1 MTRVPA
7 IFFTLRDI
15 EQCGQP
21 STRARLTTRAPPYI
35 APLTKRNDH
44 RASGLH
50 SAISRSFDGII
61 FFPPTSPLRPHRH
74 SSVPLSAVRPP
85 PSATFSLE
93 PDPRHR
99 LRIRAAPRQ
108 PPPGTTTFSNFVD
121 DHHAARMTRAPSP
134 PALGELRSP
143 SSPAA
148 QVSALKQLK
157 NFIVGHDQRKEL
169 VVRRG
174 IIPELARV
182 LQANVKA
189 AGKRRQR
196 HLNGGGGGASTSA
209 PAAEGAESWTQ
220 EDEERLQATLI
231 VGSLAVGGP
240 PFVAPI
246 LAGDLL
252 QPLLAA
258 LSPSDAPPKLV
269 IATLR
274 TLISLASAT
283 GSVLFPNTYRER
295 IAHEIYQKPD
305 GDSLTE
311 ILAQRSAMRTVQE
324 QIGLTA
330 ELISKTCRKDDHR
343 NFLVKSGALDL
354 LSSHFAAHVSASSL
368 VSPVVEVSA
377 IASFPPAPSKS
388 NFLHIV
394 SAISSIIAESSYRT
408 ARFLY
413 SQPVVAIFPTAKQ
426 ISAFEKYGFMIQPRS
441 SDFYNTQNIAPY
453 EYILPQLQVAQTK
466 ESSFSKAFP
475 ALGSLTAP
483 GDGTRI
489 SSFADP
495 NAHSAKHVTGQEY
508 ETAIYAWC
516 IRMAREH
523 LDDDRLVFVEL
534 LAELVKF
541 AETNPID
548 NRSEYAKEGQRR
560 LLAVLIVPL
569 LAKMADEGDGGRS
582 ERSTKAMRLMAALLE
597 YDPILQNAAADSGII
612 RKVCQVLK
620 KSFDV
625 VVGEQSKAWSPI
637 PSSPDEMDS
646 LDGIE
651 RADVLGS
658 PGIPQEVH
666 ILLKSRECSLLA
678 LAAIA
683 HKEDP
688 HRKTIIESGAVACIA
703 DSLIPYKR
711 EDEEMAR
718 GPILTGAKDGNPVPV
733 LIAACNAARAMSR
746 SVSVLRTSMM
756 DYGIAKPIYGLLK
769 HPVIDVQIATTDVLC
784 NLLLQFSPMREDLI
798 EAGVVKTLC
807 EHAHSADS
815 RIRLISLWALKH
827 LVLQAD
833 NEIKIQCLEELGTGW
848 LINTVSGE
856 ARQVQMPAKGHLQ
869 HSRPATPSLSMGTPN
884 AAGEQVDLLNA
895 VDEPSMDID
904 NDTGAS
910 GDEDDVM
917 ADSIGLLRNRS
928 ANSNST
934 AAKNR
939 AKLRAIKDA
948 ETNPIIRAQKEDLR
962 TQEQALDFIR
972 NLIMTDAGSSP
983 GDMIDHVL
991 QTFGRDRF
999 FEILTAKLR
1008 PRSAG
1013 TTPFSSSQHSSAY
1026 QQHTSESSSPNPPG
1040 ATTTAPAPGTTR
1052 SASGGGGGG
1061 GSTSAPSDLAH
1072 LAPPEILLATAFIVV
1087 HVANGK
1093 PSHRQLV
1100 IAQAGL
1106 MRELLPLFAHP
1117 DRRIRVACVWL
1128 VNNLTWI
1135 EDASDHGA
1143 ARQRAL
1149 ELRGLGVE
1157 ERVRLCL
1164 SDAELDV
1171 RERAKTAVEQV
1182 GKLIEGLGHGGG
1194 TTSGTTGGSGGGT
1207 PGAGGSG
1214 ASSSGA
1220 ASGGGG
1226 AGAGSAAFMAGLGA
1240 TSAAGG
1246 GGGGGGSGGHSA
1258 WSHER

>member
-1 MTRVPA
+1 
-7 IFFTLRDI
+7 
-15 EQCGQP
+15 
-21 STRARLTTRAPPYI
+21 
-35 APLTKRNDH
+35 
-44 RASGLH
+44 
-50 SAISRSFDGII
+50 
-61 FFPPTSPLRPHRH
+61 
-74 SSVPLSAVRPP
+74 
-85 PSATFSLE
+85 
-93 PDPRHR
+93 
-99 LRIRAAPRQ
+99 
-108 PPPGTTTFSNFVD
+108 
-121 DHHAARMTRAPSP
+121 MTRAPSP
-134 PALGELRSP
+134 PALGELRNP
-143 SSPAA
+143 SSPAV
-148 QVSALKQLK
+148 QVNALKQLK

-182 LQANVKA
+182 LQANVKT

-196 HLNGGGGGASTSA
+196 HLNGGAGGASTSA
-209 PAAEGAESWTQ
+209 PAAEDVESWTQ

-246 LAGDLL
+246 LAGGLL

-283 GSVLFPNTYRER
+283 GSDLFPSAYRER
-295 IAHEIYQKPD
+295 IANEIYQKPD
-305 GDSLTE
+305 GDALTE
-311 ILAQRSAMRTVQE
+311 ILAQRSAMRTIQE
-324 QIGLTA
+324 QIGLAA

-354 LSSHFAAHVSASSL
+354 LASHFAAHVSASSL

-388 NFLHIV
+388 HFLHIV
-394 SAISSIIAESSYRT
+394 SAISSIITESSYRT

-413 SQPVVAIFPTAKQ
+413 SQPVVAIFPAAKQ
-426 ISAFEKYGFMIQPRS
+426 ISAFEKYGFMVQPRPNDS
-441 SDFYNTQNIAPY
+441 YNTQNVSPY
-453 EYILPQLQVAQTK
+453 EYILPQLQVTQTK
-466 ESSFSKAFP
+466 ESNFSKAFP
-475 ALGSLTAP
+475 ALGSLSAP

-495 NAHSAKHVTGQEY
+495 NSQSGKHVTGQEY

-516 IRMAREH
+516 IRMSREH
-523 LDDDRLVFVEL
+523 LDDERLIFVEL

-569 LAKMADEGDGGRS
+569 LAKMADDGEVGGRP

-612 RKVCQVLK
+612 RKVCYVLK
-620 KSFDV
+620 KSFDA
-625 VVGEQSKAWSPI
+625 VVGDQPKRWSPI

-646 LDGIE
+646 LEGVE

-658 PGIPQEVH
+658 PGVSPEVH

-703 DSLIPYKR
+703 DSLIPYER
-711 EDEEMAR
+711 EDEEMSR
-718 GPILTGAKDGNPVPV
+718 GTISTGAKDGNPIPV

-769 HPVIDVQIATTDVLC
+769 HSVIDVQIATTDVLC

-856 ARQVQMPAKGHLQ
+856 ARQVQMPKGHFQ
-869 HSRPATPSLSMGTPN
+869 HSRPATPSLGMGTPN

-895 VDEPSMDID
+895 VEEPSMDID

-928 ANSNST
+928 ANANST
-934 AAKNR
+934 VAKNK

-962 TQEQALDFIR
+962 IQEQALDFIR

-1008 PRSAG
+1008 PRSTGAA
-1013 TTPFSSSQHSSAY
+1013 PSSSQHPSPY
-1026 QQHTSESSSPNPPG
+1026 QQHSSTSSPNPEG
-1040 ATTTAPAPGTTR
+1040 AAATTR
-1052 SASGGGGGG
+1052 NNSG

-1072 LAPPEILLATAFIVV
+1072 LAPPEILLATTFIVV

-1093 PSHRQLV
+1093 PAHRQLV
-1100 IAQAGL
+1100 IAQTGL
-1106 MRELLPLFAHP
+1106 MRELLPLFSHP

-1135 EDASDHGA
+1135 EDASDHAA

-1157 ERVRLCL
+1157 ARVRLCL

-1171 RERAKTAVEQV
+1171 RERAKTAMEQSND
-1182 GKLIEGLGHGGG
+1182 GGG
-1194 TTSGTTGGSGGGT
+1194 VKG
-1207 PGAGGSG
+1207 
-1214 ASSSGA
+1214 
-1220 ASGGGG
+1220 
-1226 AGAGSAAFMAGLGA
+1226 
-1240 TSAAGG
+1240 
-1246 GGGGGGSGGHSA
+1246 
-1258 WSHER
+1258 WI

>member
-1 MTRVPA
+1 
-7 IFFTLRDI
+7 
-15 EQCGQP
+15 
-21 STRARLTTRAPPYI
+21 
-35 APLTKRNDH
+35 
-44 RASGLH
+44 
-50 SAISRSFDGII
+50 
-61 FFPPTSPLRPHRH
+61 
-74 SSVPLSAVRPP
+74 
-85 PSATFSLE
+85 
-93 PDPRHR
+93 
-99 LRIRAAPRQ
+99 
-108 PPPGTTTFSNFVD
+108 
-121 DHHAARMTRAPSP
+121 MTRAPSP
-134 PALGELRSP
+134 PALGELRNP

-148 QVSALKQLK
+148 QLAALKQLK

-196 HLNGGGGGASTSA
+196 HLNGGRAGGAGA
-209 PAAEGAESWTQ
+209 PAAGDGAEGWTQ

-231 VGSLAVGGP
+231 VGSLALGGP
-240 PFVAPI
+240 PFVAPV
-246 LAGDLL
+246 LAGGLL

-283 GSVLFPNTYRER
+283 GSDLFPSPYRAR
-295 IAHEIYQKPD
+295 IANEIYHRPD
-305 GDSLTE
+305 GDALTE
-311 ILAQRSAMRTVQE
+311 ILAQRSAMRMMQE
-324 QIGLTA
+324 QIGLAA
-330 ELISKTCRKDDHR
+330 ELISKTCREDEHR
-343 NFLVKSGALDL
+343 NFLVKAGALDL
-354 LSSHFAAHVSASSL
+354 LAAHFAAHVAASSL
-368 VSPVVEVSA
+368 VSPVAEASA

-388 NFLHIV
+388 NFLQIV
-394 SAISSIIAESSYRT
+394 SAISSVISNSNYRT

-413 SQPVVAIFPTAKQ
+413 SQPIVALFPSAKQ
-426 ISAFEKYGFMIQPRS
+426 IASFEKYGFMVQPRPN
-441 SDFYNTQNIAPY
+441 DLYNTQNIPAY
-453 EYILPQLQVAQTK
+453 EYLLPQLQVAQTK

-483 GDGTRI
+483 GDGARI

-495 NAHSAKHVTGQEY
+495 NSQSSKHVTGQEY
-508 ETAIYAWC
+508 ETAIYAWT

-523 LDDDRLVFVEL
+523 RDDERLVFIEL
-534 LAELVKF
+534 LTELVKF
-541 AETNPID
+541 AESNPID
-548 NRSEYAKEGQRR
+548 NRSDYVKEGQRR
-560 LLAVLIVPL
+560 LLAVLVIPL
-569 LAKMADEGDGGRS
+569 LSKMIDEGETGGRS

-612 RKVCQVLK
+612 RRVCQVLK

-625 VVGEQSKAWSPI
+625 VIGEQPKRWSPV
-637 PSSPDEMDS
+637 PTSPDEMDS
-646 LDGIE
+646 LDGVE
-651 RADVLGS
+651 RADVLGN
-658 PGIPQEVH
+658 PGVSQEVH
-666 ILLKSRECSLLA
+666 LLLKSRECSLLA

-703 DSLIPYKR
+703 DSLIPYGR
-711 EDEEMAR
+711 DDEEMAR
-718 GPILTGAKDGNPVPV
+718 GIILTGAKDGNPVPV

-807 EHAHSADS
+807 EHAHSADA

-856 ARQVQMPAKGHLQ
+856 ARQVQMPNKGHL
-869 HSRPATPSLSMGTPN
+869 HSRPETPSLGMGTPN

-928 ANSNST
+928 ASASST
-934 AAKNR
+934 AARNK

-948 ETNPIIRAQKEDLR
+948 ETNPIIRAQKEELR
-962 TQEQALDFIR
+962 IQEQALDFIR
-972 NLIMTDAGSSP
+972 NLIMADAGSSP

-1008 PRSAG
+1008 PRS
-1013 TTPFSSSQHSSAY
+1013 PSSSGPPSSSTA
-1026 QQHTSESSSPNPPG
+1026 HLASTPTSSSPNP
-1040 ATTTAPAPGTTR
+1040 ADLGTTR
-1052 SASGGGGGG
+1052 STG
-1061 GSTSAPSDLAH
+1061 TSAPSSVSSSFAH
-1072 LAPPEILLATAFIVV
+1072 LAPPEILLATAFIIV
-1087 HVANGK
+1087 HLANGK

-1100 IAQAGL
+1100 IAQAPL
-1106 MRELLPLFAHP
+1106 MHHLLPLFAHP

-1135 EDASDHGA
+1135 EDASDQA
-1143 ARQRAL
+1143 NARQRAL
-1149 ELRGLGVE
+1149 ELRALGFE
-1157 ERVRLCL
+1157 ERVKLCL

-1171 RERAKTAVEQV
+1171 RERAKTAMEQL
-1182 GKLIEGLGHGGG
+1182 GKLVDGVVGGNGAGGAGAGAG
-1194 TTSGTTGGSGGGT
+1194 TGRTS
-1207 PGAGGSG
+1207 GAGGSG
-1214 ASSSGA
+1214 T
-1220 ASGGGG
+1220 
-1226 AGAGSAAFMAGLGA
+1226 AGFVGLGA
-1240 TSAAGG
+1240 SASAAAGG
-1246 GGGGGGSGGHSA
+1246 QRGWGHD
-1258 WSHER
+1258 R

>member
-1 MTRVPA
+1 
-7 IFFTLRDI
+7 
-15 EQCGQP
+15 
-21 STRARLTTRAPPYI
+21 
-35 APLTKRNDH
+35 
-44 RASGLH
+44 
-50 SAISRSFDGII
+50 
-61 FFPPTSPLRPHRH
+61 
-74 SSVPLSAVRPP
+74 
-85 PSATFSLE
+85 
-93 PDPRHR
+93 
-99 LRIRAAPRQ
+99 
-108 PPPGTTTFSNFVD
+108 
-121 DHHAARMTRAPSP
+121 MTRAPSP
-134 PALGELRSP
+134 PALGELRNP

-148 QVSALKQLK
+148 QVAALKQLK

-182 LQANVKA
+182 LQANVKT

-196 HLNGGGGGASTSA
+196 HLNGGGASAAASA
-209 PAAEGAESWTQ
+209 AVEGAESWTQ

-246 LAGDLL
+246 LAGGLL

-283 GSVLFPNTYRER
+283 GSDLFPSPHHAR
-295 IAHEIYQKPD
+295 IANEIYQKPD

-311 ILAQRSAMRTVQE
+311 LLAQRSAMRTTQE
-324 QIGLTA
+324 QIGLAA
-330 ELISKTCRKDDHR
+330 ELISKTCREDGHR
-343 NFLVKSGALDL
+343 NFLVKAGALDL
-354 LSSHFAAHVSASSL
+354 LASHFASHVSASSL

-377 IASFPPAPSKS
+377 IASFPPAPSKP

-394 SAISSIIAESSYRT
+394 AAISSIIAESNYRT

-413 SQPVVAIFPTAKQ
+413 CQPVVAIFPTAKQ
-426 ISAFEKYGFMIQPRS
+426 ISAFEKYGFMIQLRS
-441 SDFYNTQNIAPY
+441 SDSYNLQNASPY
-453 EYILPQLQVAQTK
+453 EFLLPQLQVAQAK

-483 GDGTRI
+483 GDGARI

-495 NAHSAKHVTGQEY
+495 NSHSSKHITGQEY

-523 LDDDRLVFVEL
+523 RDDERLVYVEL
-534 LAELVKF
+534 LTELVKF

-548 NRSEYAKEGQRR
+548 NRSEYIKEGQRR

-569 LAKMADEGDGGRS
+569 LAKMADEGETGGRS

-612 RKVCQVLK
+612 RRR
-620 KSFDV
+620 D
-625 VVGEQSKAWSPI
+625 
-637 PSSPDEMDS
+637 
-646 LDGIE
+646 
-651 RADVLGS
+651 
-658 PGIPQEVH
+658 
-666 ILLKSRECSLLA
+666 
-678 LAAIA
+678 
-683 HKEDP
+683 
-688 HRKTIIESGAVACIA
+688 
-703 DSLIPYKR
+703 
-711 EDEEMAR
+711 DEEMAK
-718 GPILTGAKDGNPVPV
+718 GIISTGAKDGNP
-733 LIAACNAARAMSR
+733 
-746 SVSVLRTSMM
+746 
-756 DYGIAKPIYGLLK
+756 
-769 HPVIDVQIATTDVLC
+769 
-784 NLLLQFSPMREDLI
+784 DLI

-807 EHAHSADS
+807 EHAHSADP

-856 ARQVQMPAKGHLQ
+856 ARQVQAPAKSHL
-869 HSRPATPSLSMGTPN
+869 HISRPETPSLGMGTPN

-895 VDEPSMDID
+895 VEEPNMDID

-928 ANSNST
+928 ANANST
-934 AAKNR
+934 AAKNK

-962 TQEQALDFIR
+962 IQEQALDFIR

-991 QTFGRDRF
+991 QTFSRDRF

-1008 PRSAG
+1008 PRPNGNNAHSTSA
-1013 TTPFSSSQHSSAY
+1013 QQSATY
-1026 QQHTSESSSPNPPG
+1026 QPSTSSSPNPEAG
-1040 ATTTAPAPGTTR
+1040 AGGR
-1052 SASGGGGGG
+1052 SAS
-1061 GSTSAPSDLAH
+1061 TLAPSAFAH
-1072 LAPPEILLATAFIVV
+1072 LAPPEILLATTFIIV

-1093 PSHRQLV
+1093 PAHRQLV
-1100 IAQAGL
+1100 IAQGQL
-1106 MRELLPLFAHP
+1106 MHHLLPLFSHP

-1135 EDASDHGA
+1135 EDTSDHIN

-1149 ELRGLGVE
+1149 ELRNLGVE

-1171 RERAKTAVEQV
+1171 RERAKTAMEQV
-1182 GKLIEGLGHGGG
+1182 TKLLELPQGQGGG
-1194 TTSGTTGGSGGGT
+1194 V
-1207 PGAGGSG
+1207 GA
-1214 ASSSGA
+1214 
-1220 ASGGGG
+1220 
-1226 AGAGSAAFMAGLGA
+1226 FFWM
-1240 TSAAGG
+1240 
-1246 GGGGGGSGGHSA
+1246 
-1258 WSHER
+1258 

>member
-1 MTRVPA
+1 
-7 IFFTLRDI
+7 
-15 EQCGQP
+15 
-21 STRARLTTRAPPYI
+21 
-35 APLTKRNDH
+35 
-44 RASGLH
+44 
-50 SAISRSFDGII
+50 
-61 FFPPTSPLRPHRH
+61 
-74 SSVPLSAVRPP
+74 
-85 PSATFSLE
+85 
-93 PDPRHR
+93 
-99 LRIRAAPRQ
+99 
-108 PPPGTTTFSNFVD
+108 
-121 DHHAARMTRAPSP
+121 MTRAPSP
-134 PALGELRSP
+134 PALGELRNP

-148 QVSALKQLK
+148 QVAALKQLK

-182 LQANVKA
+182 LQANVKT

-196 HLNGGGGGASTSA
+196 HLNGGGASAAASA
-209 PAAEGAESWTQ
+209 AVEGAESWTQ

-246 LAGDLL
+246 LAGGLL

-283 GSVLFPNTYRER
+283 GSDLFPSPHHAR
-295 IAHEIYQKPD
+295 IANEIYQKPD

-311 ILAQRSAMRTVQE
+311 LLAQRSAMRTTQE
-324 QIGLTA
+324 QIGLAA
-330 ELISKTCRKDDHR
+330 ELISKTCREDGHR
-343 NFLVKSGALDL
+343 NFLVKAGALDL
-354 LSSHFAAHVSASSL
+354 LASHFASHVSASSL

-377 IASFPPAPSKS
+377 IASFPPAPSKP

-394 SAISSIIAESSYRT
+394 AAISSIIAESNYRT

-413 SQPVVAIFPTAKQ
+413 CQPVVAIFPTAKQ
-426 ISAFEKYGFMIQPRS
+426 ISAFEKYGFMIQLRS
-441 SDFYNTQNIAPY
+441 SDSYNLQNASPY
-453 EYILPQLQVAQTK
+453 EFLLPQLQVAQAK

-483 GDGTRI
+483 GDGARI

-495 NAHSAKHVTGQEY
+495 NSHSSKHITGQEY

-523 LDDDRLVFVEL
+523 RDDERLVYVEL
-534 LAELVKF
+534 LTELVKF

-548 NRSEYAKEGQRR
+548 NRSEYIKEGQRR

-569 LAKMADEGDGGRS
+569 LAKMADEGETGGRS

-612 RKVCQVLK
+612 RRVCQVLK

-625 VVGEQSKAWSPI
+625 VVGTQPKRWSPI
-637 PSSPDEMDS
+637 PSSPDEMES
-646 LDGIE
+646 LEGVE
-651 RADVLGS
+651 RTDVLGN
-658 PGIPQEVH
+658 PGVPPEVA

-703 DSLIPYKR
+703 DSLIPYQR
-711 EDEEMAR
+711 DDEEMAK
-718 GPILTGAKDGNPVPV
+718 GIISTGAKDGNP
-733 LIAACNAARAMSR
+733 
-746 SVSVLRTSMM
+746 
-756 DYGIAKPIYGLLK
+756 
-769 HPVIDVQIATTDVLC
+769 
-784 NLLLQFSPMREDLI
+784 DLI

-807 EHAHSADS
+807 EHAHSADP

-856 ARQVQMPAKGHLQ
+856 ARQVQAPAKSHL
-869 HSRPATPSLSMGTPN
+869 HISRPETPSLGMGTPN

-895 VDEPSMDID
+895 VEEPNMDID

-928 ANSNST
+928 ANANST
-934 AAKNR
+934 AAKNK

-962 TQEQALDFIR
+962 IQEQALDFIR

-991 QTFGRDRF
+991 QTFSRDRF

-1008 PRSAG
+1008 PRPNGNNAHSTSA
-1013 TTPFSSSQHSSAY
+1013 QQSATY
-1026 QQHTSESSSPNPPG
+1026 QPSTSSSPNPEAG
-1040 ATTTAPAPGTTR
+1040 AGGR
-1052 SASGGGGGG
+1052 SAS
-1061 GSTSAPSDLAH
+1061 TLAPSAFAH
-1072 LAPPEILLATAFIVV
+1072 LAPPEILLATTFIIV

-1093 PSHRQLV
+1093 PAHRQLV
-1100 IAQAGL
+1100 IAQGQL
-1106 MRELLPLFAHP
+1106 MHHLLPLFSHP

-1135 EDASDHGA
+1135 EDTSDHIN

-1149 ELRGLGVE
+1149 ELRNLGVE

-1171 RERAKTAVEQV
+1171 RERAKTAMEQV
-1182 GKLIEGLGHGGG
+1182 TKLLELPQGQGGG
-1194 TTSGTTGGSGGGT
+1194 V
-1207 PGAGGSG
+1207 GA
-1214 ASSSGA
+1214 
-1220 ASGGGG
+1220 
-1226 AGAGSAAFMAGLGA
+1226 FFWM
-1240 TSAAGG
+1240 
-1246 GGGGGGSGGHSA
+1246 
-1258 WSHER
+1258 

>member
-1 MTRVPA
+1 
-7 IFFTLRDI
+7 
-15 EQCGQP
+15 
-21 STRARLTTRAPPYI
+21 
-35 APLTKRNDH
+35 
-44 RASGLH
+44 
-50 SAISRSFDGII
+50 
-61 FFPPTSPLRPHRH
+61 
-74 SSVPLSAVRPP
+74 
-85 PSATFSLE
+85 
-93 PDPRHR
+93 
-99 LRIRAAPRQ
+99 
-108 PPPGTTTFSNFVD
+108 
-121 DHHAARMTRAPSP
+121 MTRAPSP
-134 PALGELRSP
+134 PALGELRNP

-148 QVSALKQLK
+148 QVAALKQLK

-182 LQANVKA
+182 LQANVKT

-196 HLNGGGGGASTSA
+196 HLNGGGASAAASA
-209 PAAEGAESWTQ
+209 AVEGAESWTQ

-246 LAGDLL
+246 LAGGLL

-258 LSPSDAPPKLV
+258 LSPNDAPPKLV

-283 GSVLFPNTYRER
+283 GSDLFPSPHHAR
-295 IAHEIYQKPD
+295 IANEIYQKPD

-311 ILAQRSAMRTVQE
+311 LLAQRSAMRTTQE
-324 QIGLTA
+324 QIGLAA
-330 ELISKTCRKDDHR
+330 ELISKTCREDGHR
-343 NFLVKSGALDL
+343 NFLVKAGALDL
-354 LSSHFAAHVSASSL
+354 LASHFASHVSASSL

-377 IASFPPAPSKS
+377 IASFPPAPSKP

-394 SAISSIIAESSYRT
+394 AAISSIIAESNYRT

-413 SQPVVAIFPTAKQ
+413 CQPVVAIFPTAKQ
-426 ISAFEKYGFMIQPRS
+426 ISAFEKYGFMIQLRS
-441 SDFYNTQNIAPY
+441 SDSYNLQNASPY
-453 EYILPQLQVAQTK
+453 EFLLPQLQVAQAK

-483 GDGTRI
+483 GDGARI

-495 NAHSAKHVTGQEY
+495 NSHSSKHITGQEY

-523 LDDDRLVFVEL
+523 RDDERLVYVEL
-534 LAELVKF
+534 LTELVKF

-548 NRSEYAKEGQRR
+548 NRSEYIKEGQRR

-569 LAKMADEGDGGRS
+569 LAKMADEGDTGGRS

-612 RKVCQVLK
+612 RRVCQVLK

-625 VVGEQSKAWSPI
+625 VVGTQPKRWSPI
-637 PSSPDEMDS
+637 PSSPDEMES
-646 LDGIE
+646 LEGVE
-651 RADVLGS
+651 RTDVLGN
-658 PGIPQEVH
+658 PGVPPEVA

-703 DSLIPYKR
+703 DSLIPYQR
-711 EDEEMAR
+711 DDEEMAK
-718 GPILTGAKDGNPVPV
+718 GIISTGAKDGNPVPV

-769 HPVIDVQIATTDVLC
+769 HPVLDVQIATTD
-784 NLLLQFSPMREDLI
+784 DLI

-807 EHAHSADS
+807 EHAHSADP

-856 ARQVQMPAKGHLQ
+856 ARQVQAPAKSHL
-869 HSRPATPSLSMGTPN
+869 HISRPETPSLGMGTPN

-895 VDEPSMDID
+895 VEEPNMDID

-928 ANSNST
+928 ANANST
-934 AAKNR
+934 AAKNK

-962 TQEQALDFIR
+962 IQEQALDFIR

-991 QTFGRDRF
+991 QTFSRDRF

-1008 PRSAG
+1008 PRPNGNNAHSTSA
-1013 TTPFSSSQHSSAY
+1013 QQSATY
-1026 QQHTSESSSPNPPG
+1026 QPSTSSSPNPEASAG
-1040 ATTTAPAPGTTR
+1040 GR
-1052 SASGGGGGG
+1052 SAS
-1061 GSTSAPSDLAH
+1061 TLAPSAFAH
-1072 LAPPEILLATAFIVV
+1072 LAPPEILLATTFIIV

-1093 PSHRQLV
+1093 PAHRQLV
-1100 IAQAGL
+1100 IAQGQL
-1106 MRELLPLFAHP
+1106 MHHLLPLFSHP

-1135 EDASDHGA
+1135 EDTSDHIN

-1149 ELRGLGVE
+1149 ELRNLGVE

-1171 RERAKTAVEQV
+1171 RERAKTAMEQV
-1182 GKLIEGLGHGGG
+1182 TKLLELPQGQGGG
-1194 TTSGTTGGSGGGT
+1194 GAGSGSASGT
-1207 PGAGGSG
+1207 PGAGATSAFVGL
-1214 ASSSGA
+1214 GA
-1220 ASGGGG
+1220 A
-1226 AGAGSAAFMAGLGA
+1226 AGAGPHRGWA
-1240 TSAAGG
+1240 
-1246 GGGGGGSGGHSA
+1246 
-1258 WSHER
+1258 HER

>member
-1 MTRVPA
+1 
-7 IFFTLRDI
+7 
-15 EQCGQP
+15 
-21 STRARLTTRAPPYI
+21 
-35 APLTKRNDH
+35 
-44 RASGLH
+44 
-50 SAISRSFDGII
+50 
-61 FFPPTSPLRPHRH
+61 
-74 SSVPLSAVRPP
+74 
-85 PSATFSLE
+85 
-93 PDPRHR
+93 
-99 LRIRAAPRQ
+99 
-108 PPPGTTTFSNFVD
+108 
-121 DHHAARMTRAPSP
+121 MTRAPSP
-134 PALGELRSP
+134 PALGELRNP

-182 LQANVKA
+182 LQTNVKT

-209 PAAEGAESWTQ
+209 PAAEGAEGWTQ

-246 LAGDLL
+246 LAGGLL
-252 QPLLAA
+252 QPLIAA

-283 GSVLFPNTYRER
+283 GSDLFPNTYRER
-295 IAHEIYQKPD
+295 IAHEIYQKAD

-377 IASFPPAPSKS
+377 IASFPPAPSKP

-394 SAISSIIAESSYRT
+394 SAVSSIIAESSYRT

-413 SQPVVAIFPTAKQ
+413 SQPIVAIFPSAKQ

-441 SDFYNTQNIAPY
+441 SDSYNTQNISPY

-475 ALGSLTAP
+475 ALGSLTTP

-495 NAHSAKHVTGQEY
+495 NSHSTKHITGQEY
-508 ETAIYAWC
+508 ETAIYAWS

-523 LDDDRLVFVEL
+523 LDDERLVFVEL

-569 LAKMADEGDGGRS
+569 LAKMADDGQAGGRS

-625 VVGEQSKAWSPI
+625 VVGEQPKAWSPI

-646 LDGIE
+646 LDGVE

-658 PGIPQEVH
+658 TGVPEEVH

-703 DSLIPYKR
+703 DSLIPYER
-711 EDEEMAR
+711 EDEETAR
-718 GPILTGAKDGNPVPV
+718 GTISTGAKDGNPVPV

-869 HSRPATPSLSMGTPN
+869 QSRPATPSLGMGTPN

-895 VDEPSMDID
+895 VDEPGMDID

-934 AAKNR
+934 AAKNK

-962 TQEQALDFIR
+962 IQEQALDFIR

-1013 TTPFSSSQHSSAY
+1013 TAPSSSSQHPGAY
-1026 QQHTSESSSPNPPG
+1026 QQHTSASSSPNPPA
-1040 ATTTAPAPGTTR
+1040 ATTASAATAR
-1052 SASGGGGGG
+1052 STSGGGGGG
-1061 GSTSAPSDLAH
+1061 TSAPSDFAH
-1072 LAPPEILLATAFIVV
+1072 LAPPEILLATTFIVV

-1093 PSHRQLV
+1093 PAHRQLV
-1100 IAQAGL
+1100 IAQGGL

-1135 EDASDHGA
+1135 EDASDHAA

-1171 RERAKTAVEQV
+1171 RERAKTATEQV
-1182 GKLIEGLGHGGG
+1182 GKLIEGLGLGGGTSGGVGSGHGHGGG
-1194 TTSGTTGGSGGGT
+1194 GGGGGGGGQSGGSGSGSGT
-1207 PGAGGSG
+1207 P
-1214 ASSSGA
+1214 
-1220 ASGGGG
+1220 GGGG
-1226 AGAGSAAFMAGLGA
+1226 ATSGAGSAAFMAGLGA
-1240 TSAAGG
+1240 AAAGG
-1246 GGGGGGSGGHSA
+1246 SHRA